1 VWYVRFGK
9 SLGAR
14 TASKATTLSACFKKE
29 PLHFHSRR
37 IETSENN
44 LHFMASSTSN
54 LSQIIRTLTRIR
66 ISLTHLSITSIHQPS
81 SSTRS
86 FNHFTRYAFQFNK
99 KYQGICPDQARKSL
113 PNQKHP
119 KPFQASSSRN
129 TPQKQVIA
137 VAVAVIYRV
146 SSSHLQNQR
155 KKKMSSSNAPSV
167 VSQTPPCPRETEKN
181 IPTKCNPP
189 FINPQ

>member
-86 FNHFTRYAFQFNK
+86 FNHFIRYAFQFNK

-129 TPQKQVIA
+129 TPQKQVI
-137 VAVAVIYRV
+137 AVAVIYRV